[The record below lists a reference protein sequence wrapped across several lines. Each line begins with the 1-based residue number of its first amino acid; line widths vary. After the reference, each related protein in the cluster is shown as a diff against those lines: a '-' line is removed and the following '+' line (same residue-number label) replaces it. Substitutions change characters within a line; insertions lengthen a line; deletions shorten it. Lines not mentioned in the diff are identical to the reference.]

1 MVICPNK
8 VRSPIFQE
16 AAEMND
22 PEAKVVRMD
31 YSQLAGFLEDTM
43 GRRISIT
50 TLRKWNIGSM
60 DLKMYSG
67 TVVEIDHERKFI
79 RFRESGAR
87 NSFMMPFDVI
97 TRAAESHD
105 HDDDLISTAKGQ
117 GKLTTFS
124 GPPMGMEVQA

>member
-1 MVICPNK
+1 MSDPATRT
-8 VRSPIFQE
+8 VRT
-16 AAEMND
+16 
-22 PEAKVVRMD
+22 D
-31 YSQLAGFLEDTM
+31 YSRLAGFLEETM

-50 TLRKWNIGSM
+50 ALRKWAIGSL

-67 TVVEIDHERKFI
+67 TVTEIDHERQFI

-87 NSFMMPFDVI
+87 NSFVMPFDVI

-105 HDDDLISTAKGQ
+105 HDFRSPAKGQ

-124 GPPMGMEVQA
+124 GPPMGIEEVPA

>member
-1 MVICPNK
+1 M
-8 VRSPIFQE
+8 SDTE
-16 AAEMND
+16 ARVARID
-22 PEAKVVRMD
+22 YASLAK
-31 YSQLAGFLEDTM
+31 FLEDTM

-50 TLRKWNIGSM
+50 ALRKWSIGSV

-67 TVVEIDHERKFI
+67 TVIEIDRKRQFI

-87 NSFMMPFDVI
+87 NSFVMPFDVI

-105 HDDDLISTAKGQ
+105 HDFRSPAKGQ

-124 GPPMGMEVQA
+124 CPPMGIEEVPA